1 MNSNYKTFTFL
12 TKDSFVVGGLQAR
25 LENEL
30 PLPAVGLSVTLI
42 IWRFPSPSLSSF
54 LLANEM
60 TAVMDRDL

>member
-42 IWRFPSPSLSSF
+42 IWRFPSLSLSSF